1 VILALDSAKGSSNC
15 VVVDT
20 LLAFENEAV
29 CAYVWTCDADVIAV
43 VRLSTQA
50 ERKRKD
56 EQVRETIMQRLV
68 ESGEKER
75 YGKPVALQ

>member
-1 VILALDSAKGSSNC
+1 M
-15 VVVDT
+15 T
-20 LLAFENEAV
+20 
-29 CAYVWTCDADVIAV
+29 DV
-43 VRLSTQA
+43 LFGCYLWHSTQA

-75 YGKPVALQ
+75 